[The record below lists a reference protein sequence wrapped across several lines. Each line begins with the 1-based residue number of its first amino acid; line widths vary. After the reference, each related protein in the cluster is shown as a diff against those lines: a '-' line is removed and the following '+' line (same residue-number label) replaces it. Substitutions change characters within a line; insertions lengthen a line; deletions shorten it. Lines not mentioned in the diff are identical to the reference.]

1 MNVKFKMPKFGRH
14 LSSKGWLKELALTF
28 LATTISIVLTFGT
41 AQHFEYKQKV
51 ANGRLMAMMVIHDM
65 DNTIETL
72 TKLGNEHVKIAK
84 MAQYLMDNQERLES
98 VYIDSLEKVLDYL
111 IASDNSPQQY
121 RLDESTE
128 MVFLSSQDS
137 WKNIDNA
144 TFIDEVQKFY
154 IERHA
159 LYDHINSSSR
169 WRQPI
174 GEDDYKAEL
183 KKDLL
188 INDVTLLRKF
198 LGEDDVNFYINMA
211 TNRKQELNLAAYRF
225 KQISDRCKFTM
236 GITDEELATYIETRE
251 RTGNNVKEHEL
262 IGPWIMIKTTEYDY
276 ILEYAADHTYIQ
288 TSVSHQPAPIFNGCI
303 DTKYITTG
311 TWELRDDT
319 LLMVLKP
326 GIKFEMDD
334 SHVTPKPGMEQKT
347 KDYAAEIEASGKAYA
362 KGQDIQE
369 DRPRSYAASIDPT
382 GKKIELMWTELDA
395 DGNEVKQAYYLTKQE
410 DKNHE

>member
-1 MNVKFKMPKFGRH
+1 MNVKFKMPKFGRQ

-41 AQHFEYKQKV
+41 AQYFEHRQKV

-65 DNTIETL
+65 DNTVETL
-72 TKLGNEHVKIAK
+72 TKLAGEHTALAK
-84 MAQYLMDNQERLES
+84 MAQSLTDNQERLES
-98 VYIDSLEKVLDYL
+98 VYVDSLEKVLDYL
-111 IASDNSPQQY
+111 IASDNSPLTC

-128 MVFLSSQDS
+128 KVFLSSQDS

-144 TFIDEVQKFY
+144 TFIDEVQQFY
-154 IERHA
+154 VDRHT

-169 WRQPI
+169 WKKPVT
-174 GEDDYKAEL
+174 EDEYNAEL
-183 KKDLL
+183 MKDLL
-188 INDVTLLRKF
+188 VNKVTLLRKF
-198 LGEDDVNFYINMA
+198 LGEDEVKFYINMA
-211 TNRKQELNLAAYRF
+211 TTRQQELNLAAYRF
-225 KQISDRCKFTM
+225 KQISDKCKFTM

-262 IGPWIMIKTTEYDY
+262 IGPWIVIKTTKYDY
-276 ILEYAADHTYIQ
+276 IVEYAADHTYIQ
-288 TSVSHQPAPIFNGCI
+288 TSVIYQFAPAFDGCFA
-303 DTKYITTG
+303 TKYITTG

-334 SHVTPKPGMEQKT
+334 SRVTPKPGMEQKT
-347 KDYAAEIEASGKAYA
+347 KDYATEIETSGKAYA
-362 KGQDIQE
+362 KGLDIQE

-395 DGNEVKQAYYLTKQE
+395 NGKEVKQAYYLTRP
-410 DKNHE
+410 KNKSLE